1 MLYCYKS
8 YSKNANI
15 MFYSGKGFNEMTDG
29 SYIVSFGS
37 LNNLSKYFLTP
48 EEDRDRKIKEIL
60 NETDLLTDR
69 T

>member
-1 MLYCYKS
+1 
-8 YSKNANI
+8 
-15 MFYSGKGFNEMTDG
+15 MFYSGSYYKHKGFNEMTDG